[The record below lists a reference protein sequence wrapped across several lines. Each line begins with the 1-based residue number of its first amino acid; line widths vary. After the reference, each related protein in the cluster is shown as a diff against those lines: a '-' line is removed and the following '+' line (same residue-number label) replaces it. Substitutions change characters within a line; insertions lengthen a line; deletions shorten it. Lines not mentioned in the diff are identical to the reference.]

1 MGRRRT
7 AEWRDPRVYT
17 VPVYRSFA
25 DAVAAGLIARHG
37 TEPTALSRGMIIAP
51 NNRAARS
58 LTDAFVRRADR
69 AMLLPRI
76 VSLGVLGGDA
86 GEMPG
91 VVLDPADADVAPAVD
106 PLTRRMILARLVQ
119 EERAI
124 ARQPVNGAEALRL
137 AGELAATLDE
147 LVAEE
152 VGPRRLVELTV
163 EPELASHWQASLT
176 LFVSIVDRWP
186 AELAALGRLDLTE
199 RRNRLLRSL
208 ARAWQAS
215 PPSGFV
221 VAAGVTSAA
230 PAIAGLLRV
239 VARLPHGR
247 VVLPGLDLAM
257 PDAEWDAIGGGGGDE
272 SDGPRP
278 IETHPQHHLRLLLD
292 RMGVARAEVE
302 RWRQGDGRA
311 RRAIRARVVSN
322 AFAPAQF
329 TAKWRGLPAEQ
340 RRLSN
345 VRLAEFATAASEAQG
360 IAIAVREAMEVPART
375 VALVT
380 PDRTL
385 AARVAA
391 HLRRWGIEADDSA
404 GQPLSATPP
413 GVLVQAVAALAA
425 DAFAPAALLAVLK
438 HPLVAAGEGRLTWLD
453 GVRRLD
459 LALRGPR
466 PAPGLDGLRA
476 WLAGGDERER
486 RLRARAEGWWLEHA
500 DRFASLE
507 RAYSGRSTFVEL
519 VAAVRATAEE
529 LAGEAL
535 WQGPAGRALAELFE
549 ALAADAHRGPLDV
562 AATDVATILR
572 QLMGEVAVRP
582 PQGGHPRVAILGL
595 IEARLQ
601 QADLMILAGM
611 NEGSWPGA
619 TAADPW
625 LSPRVRHE
633 LGLADPERRVG
644 LAAHDL
650 ALGLGGAEVLVTR
663 ARRDA
668 RSATVPSRFLLRLN
682 AMTGGLAVEAR
693 LPALAEA
700 IDANPGV
707 AEPAHRPAPCP
718 PVERRP
724 RRISVTEVDR
734 LQADPYAF
742 YARSMLRLSALD
754 AVDAE
759 PGPAWRGS
767 AVHHVLE
774 TWMKQDALEPAK
786 LVARVEALLA
796 ADGTHPLVR
805 ALWQPRLVE
814 AIDWIGRRVVD
825 DQAGGRH
832 PLLSEA
838 AGRVTIAG
846 VELVGRADRIDTMPD
861 GGLAIVDYK
870 TGKAPTAK
878 AVAAG
883 YSMQLGLLGAIAEA
897 GGFATPGGTVAT
909 FEYWTLA
916 REGDGFGAVKSPV
929 GGRGGIAPDEFVGRA
944 RAIFE
949 GAARRWLTGDDAFTA
964 KLVPDYAPYEDYDQ
978 LMRRDE
984 WYGRE
989 D

>member
-1 MGRRRT
+1 MRDLGR
-7 AEWRDPRVYT
+7 PKVFT

-37 TEPTALSRGMIIAP
+37 GEPTALARGLIVAP

-69 AMLLPRI
+69 ALLLPRI
-76 VSLGVLGGDA
+76 VAIGDA
-86 GEMPG
+86 GELPG
-91 VVLDPADADVAPAVD
+91 VALDPVDADVPPAVD
-106 PLTRRMILARLVQ
+106 PLTRRMILARLIQ
-119 EERAI
+119 QERAV

-152 VGPRRLVELTV
+152 VAPRALADLVV
-163 EPELASHWQASLT
+163 ASELAIHWQASLT
-176 LFVSIVDRWP
+176 LFSSIVERWP
-186 AELAALGRLDLTE
+186 AELAALGRIDLTA
-199 RRNRLLRSL
+199 RRNLLLRAL
-208 ARAWQAS
+208 ARKWQAM
-215 PPSGFV
+215 PPPHFI

-239 VARLPHGR
+239 IARLPQGR
-247 VVLPGLDLAM
+247 VVLPGLDLAC
-257 PDAEWDAIGGGGGDE
+257 PDDEWDAIAGDPGDE
-272 SDGPRP
+272 RTRP
-278 IETHPQHHLRLLLD
+278 IETHPQHHLRILLD
-292 RMGVARAEVE
+292 GMGVARAEVE

-311 RRAIRARVVSN
+311 RRAVRARVVSN
-322 AFAPAQF
+322 AFAPARF
-329 TAKWRGLPAEQ
+329 TSKWRGLPAEQ
-340 RRLSN
+340 RRLNN
-345 VRLAEFATAASEAQG
+345 VRLGEFATPASEAQG
-360 IAIAVREAMEVPART
+360 IAIAMREAVEEPGRT

-413 GVLVQAVAALAA
+413 GVLIQAIATLGAE
-425 DAFAPAALLAVLK
+425 AFAPAALLAVLK
-438 HPLVAAGEGRLTWLD
+438 HPLVAAGDAGDARLAWLD

-466 PAPGLDGLRA
+466 PAPGLDGLRT

-486 RLRARAEGWWLEHA
+486 RVRQRAQGWWTEHA
-500 DRFASLE
+500 ERFVPLE
-507 RAYSGRSTFVEL
+507 AAYAGRSALSDLL
-519 VAAVRATAEE
+519 VTIRETAEA
-529 LAGEAL
+529 LAGERL
-535 WQGPAGRALAELFE
+535 WTGPAGRALAELFD
-549 ALAADAHRGPLDV
+549 ALSINTPLGPHDV
-562 AATDVATILR
+562 AAPDITAILR
-572 QLMGEVAVRP
+572 QLMSEVAVRP

-601 QADLMILAGM
+601 QADLVILGGM

-625 LSPRVRHE
+625 LSPRVRRE

-650 ALGLGGAEVLVTR
+650 ALGLGGAEVLITR

-682 AMTGGLAVEAR
+682 AMTGGLQPERR
-693 LPALAEA
+693 LPALADA
-700 IDANPGV
+700 IDANDG
-707 AEPAHRPAPCP
+707 PAQPASRPAPCP
-718 PVERRP
+718 PVEGRP

-742 YARSMLRLSALD
+742 YARSMLGLSSLD

-759 PGPAWRGS
+759 PAPAWRGS
-767 AVHHVLE
+767 AVHDVLDR
-774 TWMKQDALEPAK
+774 WMKEDEFAPDRLI
-786 LVARVEALLA
+786 ARVEALLA
-796 ADGTHPLVR
+796 AGGTHPIVR

-814 AIDWIGRRVVD
+814 AIDWVGRRVARGVAED
-825 DQAGGRH
+825 RLPIASEVAGH
-832 PLLSEA
+832 
-838 AGRVTIAG
+838 VTIAG
-846 VELVGRADRIDTMPD
+846 VELRGRADRVDRLGAGGPD
-861 GGLAIVDYK
+861 GGRLAIVDYK
-870 TGKAPTAK
+870 TGKAPTTK

-883 YSMQLGLLGAIAEA
+883 YSMQLGLLGAIAQA
-897 GGFATPGGTVAT
+897 GGFAGLEGRVEA
-909 FEYWTLA
+909 FEYWTLT
-916 REGDGFGAVKSPV
+916 RDGTGGFGAVKTPV
-929 GGRGGIAPDEFVGRA
+929 GGKGGIAAEDFVA
-944 RAIFE
+944 RAAAVFSD
-949 GAARRWLTGDDAFTA
+949 AARRWLTGDDAFTA

>member
-1 MGRRRT
+1 MVEGRG
-7 AEWRDPRVYT
+7 PKVFT

-25 DAVAAGLIARHG
+25 DAIAVGLIARYG
-37 TEPTALSRGMIIAP
+37 REPMALARGLIIAP

-58 LTDAFVRRADR
+58 LTEAFVRRADD

-76 VSLGVLGGDA
+76 VAIGDA
-86 GEMPG
+86 GDVPG
-91 VVLDPADADVAPAVD
+91 AALDPLDADIAPAVD
-106 PLTRRMILARLVQ
+106 PMTRRMILARIVQ
-119 EERAI
+119 QERAL
-124 ARQPVNGAEALRL
+124 ARSPINGAEALRL

-147 LVAEE
+147 LIAAEVA
-152 VGPRRLVELTV
+152 PRALADVPV
-163 EPELASHWQASLT
+163 ASELATHWQASLA
-176 LFVSIVDRWP
+176 LFSSIIERWP
-186 AELAALGRLDLTE
+186 EELAKLDRLDLVE
-199 RRNRLLRSL
+199 RRNRLLRGL
-208 ARAWQAS
+208 ARSWQTA
-215 PPSGFV
+215 PPPYFV

-230 PAIAGLLRV
+230 PAIASLLRV
-239 VARLPHGR
+239 IARLPQGR
-247 VVLPGLDLAM
+247 VVLPGLDLAS
-257 PDAEWDAIGGGGGDE
+257 PSDEWDAIAGDAE
-272 SDGPRP
+272 TRA

-292 RMGVARAEVE
+292 AMGVARAEVR

-322 AFAPAQF
+322 AFTPARF
-329 TAKWRGLPAEQ
+329 TSKWRALPTAD
-340 RRLSN
+340 RRLNN
-345 VRLAEFATAASEAQG
+345 VRLAEFSTLASEAQG
-360 IAIAVREAMEVPART
+360 IAIAAREALETPGKT

-391 HLRRWGIEADDSA
+391 HLRRWSIDADDSA
-404 GQPLSATPP
+404 GRPLSATPP
-413 GVLVQAVAALAA
+413 GVLVLAIAALGAE
-425 DAFAPAALLAVLK
+425 AFAPAALLAVLK
-438 HPLVAAGEGRLTWLD
+438 HPLVAAGEARIDWLD

-466 PAPGLDGLRA
+466 PAPGLAGLA
-476 WLAGGDERER
+476 TWLTGGDERER
-486 RLRARAEGWWLEHA
+486 RLRVRAQGWWHAQA
-500 DRFASLE
+500 DRFESLE
-507 RAYSGRSTFVEL
+507 NAYLTGAKL
-519 VAAVRATAEE
+519 LDLLATIRDTAQD
-529 LAGEAL
+529 LAGEKL
-535 WQGPAGRALAELFE
+535 WAGPAGRALAELFDQ
-549 ALAADAHRGPLDV
+549 LAVDAPLGPNDVTALDV
-562 AATDVATILR
+562 GAILR
-572 QLMGEVAVRP
+572 QLMAEVAVRP

-601 QADLMILAGM
+601 QADLVILGGM

-619 TAADPW
+619 NAADPW

-650 ALGLGGAEVLVTR
+650 ALGLGGAEVLITR

-682 AMTGGLAVEAR
+682 AMTRGLSTEGR
-693 LPALAEA
+693 LPALADM
-700 IDANPGV
+700 IDANAGP
-707 AEPAHRPAPCP
+707 AEPTHQPAPSP
-718 PVERRP
+718 SAEQRP
-724 RRISVTEVDR
+724 KRISVTEVDR

-742 YARSMLRLSALD
+742 YARSMLRLSPLD

-767 AVHHVLE
+767 AVHGVLE
-774 TWMKQDALEPAK
+774 QWMKQDELAPEK

-796 ADGTHPLVR
+796 ASGTHPLVR
-805 ALWQPRLVE
+805 ALWQPRLIE
-814 AIDWIGRRVVD
+814 AIDWIGRRVALD
-825 DQAGGRH
+825 RAGGRE
-832 PLLSEA
+832 PLSSEVQ
-838 AGRVTIAG
+838 GRVTVAG
-846 VELVGRADRIDTMPD
+846 VELTGRADRVDRLPG

-870 TGKAPTAK
+870 TGKAPTTK

-883 YSMQLGLLGAIAEA
+883 YSMQLGLLGAIAES
-897 GGFATPGGTVAT
+897 GGFESLAGRVER

-916 REGDGFGAVKSPV
+916 RDGDKGFGAVKSPV
-929 GGRGGIAPDEFVGRA
+929 GGRGGIAPDAFVERA
-944 RAIFE
+944 RGVFAT
-949 GAARRWLTGDDAFTA
+949 AARRWLTGGDAFTA